1 MVNSHVINSNLM
13 RDIRAECRGLSSE
26 EGPIYLFK
34 TIIPGPHFALSI
46 YYPLEKRVEFF
57 DPGGSWGGTI
67 EYRDTQ
73 GNKPYSITL
82 EKLRASRRGRAAATT
97 RERHIA
103 ARSHC
108 NDGNS
113 EYVPRCFAEFKGYK
127 GGDPVENALC
137 SAFQNLFGHP
147 NGIEFVAINL
157 VDLQLSDK
165 DAHCQVWVWLYVY
178 IKFVLNLST
187 KNTLKY
193 LSLLNE
199 DELLVLIEHW
209 REYLLYFDLES
220 SETPPS
226 SEDIKKKLIKF
237 DI

>member
-1 MVNSHVINSNLM
+1 MHTS
-13 RDIRAECRGLSSE
+13 
-26 EGPIYLFK
+26 
-34 TIIPGPHFALSI
+34 T
-46 YYPLEKRVEFF
+46 
-57 DPGGSWGGTI
+57 
-67 EYRDTQ
+67 
-73 GNKPYSITL
+73 
-82 EKLRASRRGRAAATT
+82 
-97 RERHIA
+97 
-103 ARSHC
+103 
-108 NDGNS
+108 
-113 EYVPRCFAEFKGYK
+113 
-127 GGDPVENALC
+127 
-137 SAFQNLFGHP
+137 
-147 NGIEFVAINL
+147 INL